1 MFYLSYVFL
10 PFFSSVFMCVMNIE
24 MHLSG
29 SLTSNEIWEKI
40 LNLIICQKTLRQT
53 PFETHHI
60 LIRRQA
66 SVDEM
71 GS

>member
-1 MFYLSYVFL
+1 
-10 PFFSSVFMCVMNIE
+10 MCVMNIE